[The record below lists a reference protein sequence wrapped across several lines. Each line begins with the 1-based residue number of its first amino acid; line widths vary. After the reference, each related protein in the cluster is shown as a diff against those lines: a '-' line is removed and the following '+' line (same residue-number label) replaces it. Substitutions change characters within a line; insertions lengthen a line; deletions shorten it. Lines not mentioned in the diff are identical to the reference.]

1 MPFKDRLIVFI
12 VGLII
17 RFLRMTVRWQY
28 IGAST
33 RPENT
38 ACIISC
44 WHARLLMMPLL
55 LGKWQGPLII
65 SDHKDGELISAVF
78 SKFGLIASRGSSSKG
93 GARALLDV
101 IRQAKQGLSPGIT
114 PDGPRGPAQ
123 VVKPGIAQ
131 ISIKSD
137 SPIVPVCYASQ
148 SFWRLSS
155 WDKFY
160 IPKPFSKGVVVV
172 GEPLTIH
179 ETETME
185 SFTKRIQQAMNENQ
199 QQADSFFTS
208 S

>member
-28 IGAST
+28 VGSSI

-38 ACIISC
+38 ACIISS

-131 ISIKSD
+131 ISIKSG
-137 SPIVPVCYASQ
+137 SPIIPVCYASK

-160 IPKPFSKGVVVV
+160 IPKPFSKGIVVV
-172 GEPLTIH
+172 GKPLSIY
-179 ETETME
+179 EGEAIE
-185 SFTKRIQQAMNENQ
+185 SFTKRIQNAMDDNQ

-208 S
+208 P